1 MFIFI
6 ISTSSWHG
14 IISISSSLCVRN
26 DETNSF
32 SFFHTSGRN
41 CYAIEDTI
49 LFSTSRK
56 NSLPNLF
63 SLVLSYRSK
72 RIANYSYRITLSIE
86 ITAVSP
92 LTGRAMAILMWS
104 IMRTNSYTS
113 TSRNFHVQLSST
125 LRLI

>member
-1 MFIFI
+1 MN
-6 ISTSSWHG
+6 SNQTEYRSYLYQVCL
-14 IISISSSLCVRN
+14 SLSFLRLLDMVLYLFLRVSVF
-26 DETNSF
+26 ETTFQQTNSF

-92 LTGRAMAILMWS
+92 LTGRAMAILM
-104 IMRTNSYTS
+104 
-113 TSRNFHVQLSST
+113 
-125 LRLI
+125 